1 MKAHGPEGKEKRRE
15 RKGEESAT
23 NKSLRSLSEQAR
35 SLSMKRLT
43 IFNSSS
49 NSVRVSESLST
60 DHPLAAKEQA
70 TRPLTARLTR

>member
-1 MKAHGPEGKEKRRE
+1 MKALVQKEKKRE
-15 RKGEESAT
+15 EKDEEESAT

-60 DHPLAAKEQA
+60 DHPLAAKGQA
-70 TRPLTARLTR
+70 TRALTARLTR